1 MLTNSEQFKNV
12 EDGLRA
18 MGAIGKFESE
28 NGPILGRMM
37 VTTTDI
43 PESIPV
49 KREDRENLVAFEAS
63 FDFCNVALGVVTDP
77 VKKTLES
84 SVWGRYQT
92 PGAERPSE
100 EWVRFFITTLFEHIG
115 SDGSFGISSRF
126 KLGAN
131 RVSQSK
137 PCWSKN
143 SSRPS
148 ALVPPT
154 S

>member
-1 MLTNSEQFKNV
+1 MLTNPEQFKNV

-28 NGPILGRMM
+28 NGLILGRMM

-43 PESIPV
+43 PDSIPV
-49 KREDRENLVAFEAS
+49 KREDREKLVAFEAS

-100 EWVRFFITTLFEHIG
+100 EWVKFFIQTLVEHIG
-115 SDGSFGISSRF
+115 EDGSYGVPMYSFVNNTSDF
-126 KLGAN
+126 TAVPTAPLPEGAE
-131 RVSQSK
+131 
-137 PCWSKN
+137 P
-143 SSRPS
+143 
-148 ALVPPT
+148 AAADEH
-154 S
+154 